1 MPTITVKNIPAK
13 LHQKL
18 KQNASHNHR
27 SLNNEII
34 ACLESSVSATPI
46 NSELLLVRARKIRSK
61 ISGHLTEETLHEFK
75 NQGRL

>member
-1 MPTITVKNIPAK
+1 MPTITLKNIPEQ
-13 LHQKL
+13 LHRKL

-34 ACLESSVSATPI
+34 ACLESSVHASPI
-46 NSELLLVRARKIRSK
+46 NSELLLARARTLRSQ
-61 ISGHLTEETLHEFK
+61 ISGHLTEETLADFK

>member
-1 MPTITVKNIPAK
+1 MPTITLKNIPEA

-18 KQNASHNHR
+18 KQNASQNHR

-34 ACLESSVSATPI
+34 ACLEKAVVAFPTD
-46 NSELLLVRARKIRSK
+46 SEALLARARQIRSK
-61 ISGHLTEETLHEFK
+61 IPRHLTEDMLEEFK